1 MRSTG
6 RCAESSAALLP
17 YDASALPPA
26 IMINQFAPSSKSSN
40 RLQRLVTLR
49 WVAVIAELGLVVL
62 TRQWLGSATAI
73 EPVLAICTAQLG
85 LNLASIAYRHHG
97 ESASDGQLFAQILF
111 DIGALTLIAYL
122 SGGSTNPLISLYLLW
137 VAAGAAM
144 LEARLATILTAVSIA
159 CYSLVNF
166 VHTEV
171 HVHDPAK
178 ALEIHLIGMWLIFVF
193 SAIAICWS
201 VIRMTSA
208 VRRRDAQL
216 ADAREAALRNERVV
230 ALGNLAAGAAHELGT
245 PLATMA
251 VLAGELLHDPRIGAS
266 QRSDIELMQ
275 AQINDCKR
283 IITELA
289 AQAGTSRPESLR
301 TMTLDAWIDELLQ
314 RWQRQRPLITPRV
327 HLVGAR
333 PGPRLAVEATLGQAF
348 LNLFNNA
355 ADASPDKVEIEVS
368 WDEGELRLCVLDRGG
383 GITGEIQARLGRD
396 VVSTRGEGRGMG
408 LVLAYAAIERIGGQ
422 VSLSPREGGGTVAQV
437 HLPLEAL
444 LATAN
449 TAPA

>member
-1 MRSTG
+1 
-6 RCAESSAALLP
+6 
-17 YDASALPPA
+17 
-26 IMINQFAPSSKSSN
+26 MIARFAPTSNPSN

-62 TRQWLGSATAI
+62 TAQWLGTAATL

-97 ESASDGQLFAQILF
+97 ESASDRQLFAQLLF
-111 DIGALTLIAYL
+111 DIAALTGIAYL
-122 SGGSTNPLISLYLLW
+122 AGGSTNPLISLYLLW
-137 VAAGAAM
+137 IAAGAAM
-144 LEARLATILTAVSIA
+144 LQARLATILAAVSIA

-166 VHTEV
+166 VHADV
-171 HVHDPAK
+171 HIHDPVK

-193 SAIAICWS
+193 SAVAICWS
-201 VIRMTSA
+201 VIRLTAA
-208 VRRRDAQL
+208 VRRRDAEL
-216 ADAREAALRNERVV
+216 AAAREAALRNERVV

-251 VLAGELLHDPRIGAS
+251 VLAGELLRDPTLGAS
-266 QRSDIELMQ
+266 QRPDIELMQ

-289 AQAGTSRPESLR
+289 AQAGTSRAESLR
-301 TMTLDAWIDELLQ
+301 TMTLAAWIDELLQ
-314 RWQRQRPLITPRV
+314 RWRVQRPLIAPSVR
-327 HLVGAR
+327 LAGAR

-368 WDEGELRLCVLDRGG
+368 WDEQELRLRVLDRGA
-383 GITGEIQARLGRD
+383 GITDEVQAHLGRD
-396 VVSTRGEGRGMG
+396 LVSTRGEGRGMG
-408 LVLAYAAIERIGGQ
+408 LVLAYAAIERSGGQ
-422 VSLSPREGGGTVAQV
+422 LNLSAREGGGTVAQV
-437 HLPLEAL
+437 RLPLDAL
-444 LATAN
+444 LA
-449 TAPA
+449 PASAVAA